1 MISSALF
8 RLDLAQKYFQE
19 EKVALASGEAR
30 VSSKMLKDYIER
42 FPYDPNLYEYNYYL
56 GIGYTMSVQFLKA
69 ADVFELVRD
78 DKKNSKFREDAA
90 YRAFLN
96 LQAEVD
102 SQTQKGTL
110 PEPPPPA
117 ETPQEI
123 PRLLVRLIDASMR
136 YIKSNPNTEDTP
148 RFYFNA
154 ATIYAQYSHKVK
166 ADKWYRKLIDTF
178 PSSEGAVDAAR
189 WVLNDYSAKE
199 DWKNVE
205 AWCRRMLKSGWAR
218 TTKSSKSR

>member
-1 MISSALF
+1 M
-8 RLDLAQKYFQE
+8 
-19 EKVALASGEAR
+19 
-30 VSSKMLKDYIER
+30 
-42 FPYDPNLYEYNYYL
+42 
-56 GIGYTMSVQFLKA
+56 
-69 ADVFELVRD
+69 
-78 DKKNSKFREDAA
+78 
-90 YRAFLN
+90 
-96 LQAEVD
+96 
-102 SQTQKGTL
+102 
-110 PEPPPPA
+110 
-117 ETPQEI
+117 
-123 PRLLVRLIDASMR
+123 RLIDASMR

-154 ATIYAQYSHKVK
+154 ATIYAQYSHQEK

-205 AWCRRMLKSGWAR
+205 AWCRRMLKMGWAR